1 MGRAF
6 VVFAVDLPSSTAVIL
21 VDGSG
26 LGASRPDRPL
36 FANVD
41 LTVLS
46 GERIGLVGLNGCGK
60 STLMSYLAGTRPPDA
75 GTVRLGRG
83 ARILFLDQDPV
94 IEQGKVLDVVAGGWR
109 GAAVLDRLGMSGLV
123 DRDTTEL
130 SGGQRKRVALARILV
145 ELAESEASGTAES
158 DLLILDEPTNHLDVD
173 AISFLESELASC
185 PGGVL
190 LVTHDRHTLDRV
202 TNRVLELDRGV
213 AYLHAPTGIHAGS
226 GYAAYLA
233 NKAEREEQAMSTEAS
248 RKNLARKELAW
259 LRRGAPARSTKP
271 KARVEA
277 ATQLVK
283 TKAQA
288 PARRG
293 DLNLGMG
300 SARLGSKAVELFDVT
315 FSWPNGNK
323 VIDNFSYL
331 IEPGCRLGIVGV
343 NGAGKSTLLHLIAG
357 REQPTSGRVERG
369 LTVEI
374 GYYDQLGAGLDLTQ
388 RVREAVAGPHRAP
401 TPEDARLMERFWFD
415 ADAQRAPIGTLSGGE
430 RRRLQLLL
438 VLAQQ
443 PNVLLL
449 DEPTNDLDLDT
460 LRTLE
465 DFLDDWPGSLV
476 VVSHDRTFLDQTT
489 EEILSL
495 DGEGGAQLVRGGV
508 EGWLASRH
516 KLASPAVTLRP
527 QTESAPAVAR
537 PAKGKPQKSPS
548 TLRRQ
553 LGAAERELAAANEKL
568 TVAEAALNAATD
580 HADMARL
587 GLALTAASANVER
600 VEETWLTLAG
610 EAEEIGLTVD

>member
-1 MGRAF
+1 
-6 VVFAVDLPSSTAVIL
+6 VIL

-36 FANVD
+36 FANVGF
-41 LTVLS
+41 TVES
-46 GERIGLVGLNGCGK
+46 GDRIGLVGLNGCGK
-60 STLMSYLAGTRPPDA
+60 STLLSFLAGTRQPDA

-94 IEQGKVLDVVAGGWR
+94 IAAGTVGEVVAGGWR
-109 GAAVLDRLGMSGLV
+109 GASVLDRLGMAALV
-123 DRDTTEL
+123 DRPTSEL
-130 SGGQRKRVALARILV
+130 SGGQRKRVALAKILV
-145 ELAESEASGTAES
+145 ELGESEASGTAES

-173 AISFLESELASC
+173 AIQFLEAELSSC

-202 TNRVLELDRGV
+202 TNRVLELDRGS
-213 AYLHAPTGIHAGS
+213 AYLHAPTGINAGS

-233 NKAEREEQAMSTEAS
+233 NKAEREEQAVSTEAS

-277 ATQLVK
+277 ATELVNR
-283 TKAQA
+283 KAMA

-293 DLNLGMG
+293 DLQLGMG
-300 SARLGSKAVELFDVT
+300 SARLGSKAVELFDVS
-315 FSWPNGNK
+315 FSWPNGVP
-323 VIDNFSYL
+323 VIKNFSYL

-357 REQPTSGRVERG
+357 REQPTGGRIERG
-369 LTVEI
+369 TTVSL

-388 RVREAVAGPHRAP
+388 RVRDAVAGPHRAP
-401 TPEDARLMERFWFD
+401 TPDDARLMERFWFD

-495 DGEGGAQLVRGGV
+495 DGTGDAVLVRGGV
-508 EGWLASRH
+508 EGWLASRS
-516 KLASPAVTLRP
+516 KPAAPTNTLRP
-527 QTESAPAVAR
+527 AAAPAAPSNR
-537 PAKGKPQKSPS
+537 PAREKTQKSPS

-553 LGAAERELAAANEKL
+553 LAAAERDLADATARMEILSGQLSTAVDHAAMTKLSHDL
-568 TVAEAALNAATD
+568 TVASEK
-580 HADMARL
+580 
-587 GLALTAASANVER
+587 VER
-600 VEETWLTLAG
+600 AEEIWLTLAG

>member
-1 MGRAF
+1 M
-6 VVFAVDLPSSTAVIL
+6 IL

-36 FANVD
+36 FADVG
-41 LTVLS
+41 LTVES
-46 GERIGLVGLNGCGK
+46 GDRIGIVGLNGCGK
-60 STLMSYLAGTRPPDA
+60 STLLSFLAGTRTPDA
-75 GTVRLGRG
+75 GSVRVGRG
-83 ARILFLDQDPV
+83 ARILFLDQDPIIPAGTV
-94 IEQGKVLDVVAGGWR
+94 GAVVAGGWR
-109 GAAVLDRLGMSGLV
+109 GASVLDRLGMAALV
-123 DRDTTEL
+123 DRPTTEL
-130 SGGQRKRVALARILV
+130 SGGQRKRLALARILV

-173 AISFLESELASC
+173 AIQFLESELASC

-202 TNRVLELDRGV
+202 TNRVLELDRGTG
-213 AYLHAPTGIHAGS
+213 YLHVPTGINAGS

-233 NKAEREEQAMSTEAS
+233 NRAEREEQSAATEAS

-277 ATQLVK
+277 ATELVNR
-283 TKAQA
+283 KATA

-293 DLNLGMG
+293 DLQLGMG
-300 SARLGSKAVELFDVT
+300 STRLGSKAVELFDVS
-315 FSWPNGNK
+315 FSWPNGVT
-323 VIDNFSYL
+323 VIKNLSYL
-331 IEPGCRLGIVGV
+331 IEPGCRLGIVGL

-357 REQPTSGRVERG
+357 REHPTSGRIERG
-369 LTVEI
+369 TTVAM

-388 RVREAVAGPHRAP
+388 RARDAVAGPHRAP

-495 DGEGGAQLVRGGV
+495 DGSGDAKLVRGGV
-508 EGWLASRH
+508 EGWLASRA
-516 KLASPAVTLRP
+516 KPSAASATLR
-527 QTESAPAVAR
+527 TETTAPAR
-537 PAKGKPQKSPS
+537 PRRENTQKSPS

-553 LGAAERELAAANEKL
+553 LGAAERDLAAVTAKMDALAATLATTTDHAAMTQLSHDL
-568 TVAEAALNAATD
+568 TVA
-580 HADMARL
+580 
-587 GLALTAASANVER
+587 SAKVER
-600 VEETWLTLAG
+600 AEEIWLTLAA
-610 EAEEIGLTVD
+610 EAEEIGLSVD